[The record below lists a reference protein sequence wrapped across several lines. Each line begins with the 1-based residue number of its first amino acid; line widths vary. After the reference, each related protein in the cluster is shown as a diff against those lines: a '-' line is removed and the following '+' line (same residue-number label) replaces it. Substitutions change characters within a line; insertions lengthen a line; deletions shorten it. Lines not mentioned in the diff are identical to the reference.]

1 MFYVFLKLG
10 LHIIFVIIFSVNFI
24 LVLVD
29 FVVVVKVE
37 LGIKDVFEV

>member
-1 MFYVFLKLG
+1 MFYVFLKLS
-10 LHIIFVIIFSVNFI
+10 LHIIFVIVFSVNFI

-29 FVVVVKVE
+29 FIVVVKVE